1 MRIMPNSYTDKH
13 KTFTAGEALPAN
25 RVVKLSA
32 AQTVMFADDEEVVE
46 AIGVTIGA
54 AANGEAV
61 EVKLFNDGGTFV
73 IESSADV
80 TAAGIVTIENDG
92 KISDDGTLALGYAIE
107 AGTGS
112 GVMIEVVVTKV

>member
-1 MRIMPNSYTDKH
+1 MANSYTDKH

-32 AQTVMFADDEEVVE
+32 AQTVMFADEEEVVE
-46 AIGVTIGA
+46 AIGVTMGP

-61 EVKLFNDGGTFV
+61 EVKLFNDAGTFL

-92 KISDDGTLALGYAIE
+92 KISDDGTLSLGYAIE
-107 AGTGS
+107 SCTGS
-112 GVMIEVVVTKV
+112 GVMVEVVVTKV

>member
-1 MRIMPNSYTDKH
+1 MPNSYTDKH